1 MQMMDLF
8 CWFRV
13 VIFKTPVM
21 HIMHY
26 RWRNNFGARQLTPI
40 LARVRLRKVYLSP
53 KTVIASPRRGRGDPE
68 NQGKMDCRGPSQFID
83 RNRKSASHYNSPHQ
97 TLLGTRTNLIL
108 FSSQYYS
115 APYKYIL
122 ASDVWVSQKG
132 FYTQRK
138 QNTLFCKSHFAT
150 QL

>member
-68 NQGKMDCRGPSQFID
+68 TFVHIHLDCFPLATLVVAMTIIGGHRRAKM
-83 RNRKSASHYNSPHQ
+83 K
-97 TLLGTRTNLIL
+97 
-108 FSSQYYS
+108 
-115 APYKYIL
+115 
-122 ASDVWVSQKG
+122 
-132 FYTQRK
+132 
-138 QNTLFCKSHFAT
+138 
-150 QL
+150 